1 MHLQPVYRITV
12 YVPPT
17 HLEDVLAAA
26 EEAAPMRLG
35 RYESVAH
42 WSAEGTER
50 FRPMA
55 GADPTIGTPGVE
67 SRVPTVLL
75 EVVIPRD
82 DELLER
88 VLQAVV
94 ATHPW
99 EEPAIFVDESRTHAQ
114 PS

>member
-1 MHLQPVYRITV
+1 MHLQPVYRVTV
-12 YVPPT
+12 YVPPES
-17 HLEDVLAAA
+17 LETVLAAA
-26 EEAAPMRLG
+26 DEAAPMRIG
-35 RYESVAH
+35 RYEGVAH
-42 WSAEGTER
+42 WSASGTER

-55 GADPTIGTPGVE
+55 GADPTVGTPGVE

-99 EEPAIFVDESRTHAQ
+99 EEPAIFVDESRTPAQ